1 MFNGKERKKCLYW
14 DNERFQCQF
23 FKERVNKREETHEKI

>member
-1 MFNGKERKKCLYW
+1 MENRGKNALYW

-23 FKERVNKREETHEKI
+23 FKEKVNKRREETHEKV